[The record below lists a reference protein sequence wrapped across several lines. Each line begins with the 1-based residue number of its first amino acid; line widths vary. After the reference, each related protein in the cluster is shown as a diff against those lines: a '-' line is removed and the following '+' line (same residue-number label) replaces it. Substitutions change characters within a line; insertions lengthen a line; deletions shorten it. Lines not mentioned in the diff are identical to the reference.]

1 MEEQH
6 GKIPMDI
13 GEALQKGFYASLGAT
28 AALLEFWQDPIARE
42 QSLKSW
48 QQDLDRLVEKGVSAE
63 IEARNFVDRMVSQQT
78 RAPGPRPEEP
88 VPTTVDTTAQ
98 PAEEGPSDVPPD
110 DAQALSQLTQQLA
123 DLRAELERLR
133 QR

>member
-1 MEEQH
+1 
-6 GKIPMDI
+6 MDI

-48 QQDLDRLVEKGVSAE
+48 QQELDRLVEKGVSAE
-63 IEARNFVDRMVSQQT
+63 IEARNFVDRMVAQQT
-78 RAPGPRPEEP
+78 GAPGPRPEEP

-98 PAEEGPSDVPPD
+98 PAEESPSGIPQD

>member
-1 MEEQH
+1 
-6 GKIPMDI
+6 MDL

-42 QSLKSW
+42 QSLQSW
-48 QQDLDRLVEKGVSAE
+48 QQDLDQLVEKGVSAE
-63 IEARNFVDRMVSQQT
+63 MEARNFVDRMVARQT
-78 RAPGPRPEEP
+78 GAPTSRAEEP

-98 PAEEGPSDVPPD
+98 PAEEGTGGVPQD
-110 DAQALSQLTQQLA
+110 DAQALSDLTQQLS

>member
-1 MEEQH
+1 
-6 GKIPMDI
+6 MDI

-28 AALLEFWQDPIARE
+28 AAFLEFWQDPIARE

-48 QQDLDRLVEKGVSAE
+48 QQDWERLVEKGVSTE
-63 IEARNFVDRMVSQQT
+63 IEARNFVDRMVAQRT
-78 RAPGPRPEEP
+78 GAPTPRAEEP

-98 PAEEGPSDVPPD
+98 PAEDSPSGGAPQD
-110 DAQALSQLTQQLA
+110 DAQTLSQLTQQLA

>member
-1 MEEQH
+1 
-6 GKIPMDI
+6 MDI

-48 QQDLDRLVEKGVSAE
+48 QQELDRLVEKGVSTE
-63 IEARNFVDRMVSQQT
+63 IEARNFVDRLVTQQT
-78 RAPGPRPEEP
+78 GAPRPEEP

-98 PAEEGPSDVPPD
+98 PAEDSPSGVPQD
-110 DAQALSQLTQQLA
+110 DAQALAQLTQQLA

>member
-1 MEEQH
+1 
-6 GKIPMDI
+6 MDL

-42 QSLKSW
+42 QSLRSW

-78 RAPGPRPEEP
+78 GAPASRPAEP

-98 PAEEGPSDVPPD
+98 PADPPAAEGSSGGPQE
-110 DAQALSQLTQQLA
+110 DAQVLAQLTQQLA

>member
-1 MEEQH
+1 
-6 GKIPMDI
+6 MDLS
-13 GEALQKGFYASLGAT
+13 EALQKGFYVSLGAT

-63 IEARNFVDRMVSQQT
+63 IEARNFVDRMVAQQT
-78 RAPGPRPEEP
+78 GAPTPRAAEP

-98 PAEEGPSDVPPD
+98 PADQPAEDGSSGVPQD

-123 DLRAELERLR
+123 DLRAELEQLR